1 MEVDIRV
8 KDAGMALMC
17 SMSPAFRWQAGSA
30 DVSVSLRGSLRS
42 PQLAGTAAISRGS
55 LYCPYTKYPLTNVGA
70 LVKLADDALQVRA
83 ASPPPP
89 APLGLQS
96 VAAMSCNHL
105 LQSGL
110 LFQCKQSRWL
120 ISTVRVRCS
129 NTLWP
134 GNLVRPNV
142 CRELL

>member
-83 ASPPPP
+83 ASPPPQP
-89 APLGLQS
+89 PWA
-96 VAAMSCNHL
+96 CNQL
-105 LQSGL
+105 LQCLAITYCSL
-110 LFQCKQSRWL
+110 VF
-120 ISTVRVRCS
+120 CS
-129 NTLWP
+129 NANSL
-134 GNLVRPNV
+134 GG
-142 CRELL
+142 